1 MPMPMI
7 ETNTNQLLRKK
18 YFVDDG
24 AIIKP
29 RHDIAEPDAPK
40 PARIL
45 KASQCKAHAQPYVL
59 GSVSRASG
67 PIDMQMVR
75 NEGRIS
81 QIHVKCN
88 CGRHADFDCH
98 YDDTAPGGDGP

>member
-1 MPMPMI
+1 MSI

-24 AIIKP
+24 AILKA
-29 RHDIAEPDAPK
+29 RRDIVEPEAPK

-45 KASQCKAHAQPYVL
+45 KRDQCRANAQPYVL
-59 GSVSRASG
+59 GSVSRTAG
-67 PIDMQMVR
+67 PIDMQVVR

-81 QIHVKCN
+81 QIHVRCD
-88 CGRHADFDCH
+88 CGQHAAFDCH
-98 YDDTAPGGDGP
+98 YEDTATGSDRP